1 MTVILPWDLSLIWN
15 ETLLLNSEQSY
26 ALLIIFIT
34 TIYTIKGG
42 MFSVV
47 TTEVLQYGIMV
58 LAGILIAGFTFTEFT
73 DVQVTAIIPT
83 E

>member
-1 MTVILPWDLSLIWN
+1 MTVILPWDLSFTVGNVI
-15 ETLLLNSEQSY
+15 LLTSEQSY
-26 ALLIIFIT
+26 ALWIIFFT

-58 LAGILIAGFTFTEFT
+58 LSGFLIA
-73 DVQVTAIIPT
+73 
-83 E
+83 